1 MNSTKNASSAQA
13 RKRQPEEF
21 DLVILGGGTGSTIAA
36 WTFAGQGQRV
46 AVIERKYIGGSCP
59 NIACLPSKNIIH
71 GAKVAS
77 YFRRS
82 HEFWLLAVIL
92 VLSLALSLATDSF
105 LTLQNLFDLLTSNA
119 FVGILASGLLVVLIA
134 GGIDISFT
142 ATASVAQYVALT
154 IGIRQG
160 FGWFAL
166 FAVAGSVGVLCG
178 LINAIFITKL
188 RISSIIVS
196 IATLN
201 IFYGLL
207 IVSTGGKYIT
217 SLPKF
222 FRDGIA
228 WFEHD
233 DANGMPYA
241 LNLQILVLVLAFIA
255 AWLLLNRTNVGR
267 QIYAMGGNK
276 DAAQRLGFH
285 VLRLN
290 ILVYGYLGF
299 VAGIASLVQAQLA
312 QSVTPTVLVGK
323 ELDVLAAV
331 VLGGASLTGGV
342 GSVFG
347 AILGVTLL
355 AILQNGLV
363 LLGISSYWNQWFVGL
378 TILCAVSITAWSE
391 RRRRAAKAIN

>member
-1 MNSTKNASSAQA
+1 LS
-13 RKRQPEEF
+13 
-21 DLVILGGGTGSTIAA
+21 
-36 WTFAGQGQRV
+36 
-46 AVIERKYIGGSCP
+46 
-59 NIACLPSKNIIH
+59 
-71 GAKVAS
+71 VAS
-77 YFRRS
+77 PPFPESTLFKRFVRS
-82 HEFWLLAVIL
+82 HEFWLLAVI
-92 VLSLALSLATDSF
+92 VALSAALSLATNSF

-154 IGIRQG
+154 LGIRYG
-160 FGWFAL
+160 FGWWTL
-166 FAVAGSVGVLCG
+166 FAVAGVVGLLCG
-178 LINAIFITKL
+178 LINAVFITQL

-201 IFYGLL
+201 IFFGLL
-207 IVSTGGKYIT
+207 IFVTGGKYIT

-222 FRDGIA
+222 FRDGIW
-228 WFEHD
+228 WFEYD
-233 DANGMPYA
+233 DASGVPYA
-241 LNLQILVLVLAFIA
+241 LNLQILVLVIAFLA
-255 AWLLLNRTNVGR
+255 AWLLLNRTNLGR
-267 QIYAMGGNK
+267 QIYALGGNK

-285 VLRLN
+285 VFWLN
-290 ILVYGYLGF
+290 CLVYGYLGLT
-299 VAGIASLVQAQLA
+299 AGVASLVQAQLA

-342 GSVFG
+342 GTVFG

-363 LLGISSYWNQWFVGL
+363 LLGVSSYWSQWFVGL

-391 RRRRAAKAIN
+391 RRRRAAKSIN

>member
-1 MNSTKNASSAQA
+1 MLEPARVSPPPTASALA
-13 RKRQPEEF
+13 R
-21 DLVILGGGTGSTIAA
+21 
-36 WTFAGQGQRV
+36 
-46 AVIERKYIGGSCP
+46 
-59 NIACLPSKNIIH
+59 
-71 GAKVAS
+71 
-77 YFRRS
+77 FRRS

-92 VLSLALSLATDSF
+92 IMSLVLSIATDSF

-154 IGIRQG
+154 LGIRHG
-160 FGWFAL
+160 LGWPAL
-166 FAVAGSVGVLCG
+166 FAIAGAVGVVCG
-178 LINAIFITKL
+178 SINAVFITKL

-207 IVSTGGKYIT
+207 IFTTGGNYIT

-222 FRDGIA
+222 FRDGIS
-228 WFEHD
+228 WFEHE
-233 DANGMPYA
+233 DASGVPYA
-241 LNLQILVLVLAFIA
+241 LNLQILVLIA
-255 AWLLLNRTNVGR
+255 AFATTWLLLNRTNIGR
-267 QIYAMGGNK
+267 QIYAVGGNK

-285 VLRLN
+285 VFRIN
-290 ILVYGYLGF
+290 VLVYGYLGF
-299 VAGIASLVQAQLA
+299 IAGVASLVQAQLA

-342 GSVFG
+342 GTVFG
-347 AILGVTLL
+347 AALGVALL

-363 LLGISSYWNQWFVGL
+363 LIGVSSYWNQWFVGL
-378 TILCAVSITAWSE
+378 TILVAVSMTAWSE

>member
-1 MNSTKNASSAQA
+1 MIQWPSRATLA
-13 RKRQPEEF
+13 R
-21 DLVILGGGTGSTIAA
+21 
-36 WTFAGQGQRV
+36 
-46 AVIERKYIGGSCP
+46 
-59 NIACLPSKNIIH
+59 
-71 GAKVAS
+71 
-77 YFRRS
+77 FRRS

-92 VLSLALSLATDSF
+92 LMVLGLSIATDSF

-119 FVGILASGLLVVLIA
+119 FIGILASGLLVVLIA

-154 IGIRQG
+154 LGIRYG
-160 FGWFAL
+160 LGWFAL
-166 FAVAGSVGVLCG
+166 FALAGATGVLCG

-207 IVSTGGKYIT
+207 IFTTGGKYIT

-222 FRDGIA
+222 FRDGIS
-228 WFEHD
+228 WFERE
-233 DANGMPYA
+233 DANGVPYG
-241 LNLQILVLVLAFIA
+241 LNLQILLLVIAFGA
-255 AWLLLNRTNVGR
+255 AWLLLNRTNIGR

-285 VLRLN
+285 MFRLN
-290 ILVYGYLGF
+290 VLVYGYLGF
-299 VAGIASLVQAQLA
+299 IAGIASLVQAQLA

-342 GSVFG
+342 GTVFG
-347 AILGVTLL
+347 AILGVALL

-363 LLGISSYWNQWFVGL
+363 LVGVSSYWNQWFVGL
-378 TILCAVSITAWSE
+378 TILVAVSTTAWSE
-391 RRRRAAKAIN
+391 RRRRATKAIN

>member
-1 MNSTKNASSAQA
+1 MRFGRRSMPESRIASFG
-13 RKRQPEEF
+13 R
-21 DLVILGGGTGSTIAA
+21 
-36 WTFAGQGQRV
+36 
-46 AVIERKYIGGSCP
+46 
-59 NIACLPSKNIIH
+59 
-71 GAKVAS
+71 
-77 YFRRS
+77 FRRS
-82 HEFWLLAVIL
+82 HEFWLLIVIL
-92 VLSLALSLATDSF
+92 ALCASLGVANAQF
-105 LTLQNLFDLLTSNA
+105 LTMQNLFDILTSNA

-154 IGIRQG
+154 IGIRHG
-160 FGWFAL
+160 LGWAAL
-166 FAVAGSVGVLCG
+166 FALAGAVGLLCG
-178 LINAIFITKL
+178 LVNAIFITKL

-207 IVSTGGKYIT
+207 IFTTGGRYIT

-222 FRDGIA
+222 FRDGMS
-228 WFEHD
+228 WFEYE
-233 DANGMPYA
+233 DASGVPYA
-241 LNLQILVLVLAFIA
+241 LNLQILVLVLAFAA
-255 AWLLLNRTNVGR
+255 AWLLLNRTNIGR

-290 ILVYGYLGF
+290 ILVYCYLGF
-299 VAGIASLVQAQLA
+299 VAGVASLVQAQLA

-342 GSVFG
+342 GTVFG
-347 AILGVTLL
+347 AILGVALL

-363 LLGISSYWNQWFVGL
+363 LL
-378 TILCAVSITAWSE
+378 
-391 RRRRAAKAIN
+391 

>member
-1 MNSTKNASSAQA
+1 M
-13 RKRQPEEF
+13 
-21 DLVILGGGTGSTIAA
+21 
-36 WTFAGQGQRV
+36 QR
-46 AVIERKYIGGSCP
+46 
-59 NIACLPSKNIIH
+59 
-71 GAKVAS
+71 
-77 YFRRS
+77 FRHS

-92 VLSLALSLATDSF
+92 VLSLALSVATDSF
-105 LTLQNLFDLLTSNA
+105 LTFQNLFDLLTSNA
-119 FVGILASGLLVVLIA
+119 FIGILASGLLVVLIA

-154 IGIRQG
+154 LGIEYG
-160 FGWFAL
+160 LGWIAL
-166 FAVAGSVGVLCG
+166 FAIAGVVGVVCG
-178 LINAIFITKL
+178 LINAVFITKL

-207 IVSTGGKYIT
+207 IFSTGGKYIT

-222 FRDGIA
+222 FRDGLS
-228 WFEHD
+228 WFEYD
-233 DANGMPYA
+233 DANGIPYA
-241 LNLQILVLVLAFIA
+241 LNLQIFVLVLAFA
-255 AWLLLNRTNVGR
+255 ATWLLLNRTNVGR

-285 VLRLN
+285 VFRLN
-290 ILVYGYLGF
+290 VLVYGYLGF
-299 VAGIASLVQAQLA
+299 IAGIASLVQAQLA

-342 GSVFG
+342 GTVFG
-347 AILGVTLL
+347 AILGVALL

-363 LLGISSYWNQWFVGL
+363 LVGVSSYWNQWFVGL
-378 TILCAVSITAWSE
+378 TILLAVSITAWSE
-391 RRRRAAKAIN
+391 RRRRSAKAIN

>member
-1 MNSTKNASSAQA
+1 MPSAA
-13 RKRQPEEF
+13 LRR
-21 DLVILGGGTGSTIAA
+21 
-36 WTFAGQGQRV
+36 
-46 AVIERKYIGGSCP
+46 
-59 NIACLPSKNIIH
+59 
-71 GAKVAS
+71 
-77 YFRRS
+77 FRHS
-82 HEFWLLAVIL
+82 HEFWLLAVIV
-92 VLSLALSLATDSF
+92 VLSAALSVATDSF
-105 LTLQNLFDLLTSNA
+105 LTAQNLFDLLTSNA
-119 FVGILASGLLVVLIA
+119 FVGIMAAGLLVVLIS

-154 IGIRQG
+154 VGIRYG
-160 FGWFAL
+160 LGWIAL
-166 FAVAGSVGVLCG
+166 FVIAGAVGVGCG

-207 IVSTGGKYIT
+207 IFSTGGKYIT

-222 FRDGIA
+222 FRDGIS
-228 WFEHD
+228 WFEYED
-233 DANGMPYA
+233 SSGVPYA
-241 LNLQILVLVLAFIA
+241 LTLQILMLAVAFGVTWI
-255 AWLLLNRTNVGR
+255 LLNRTNIGR

-285 VLRLN
+285 VFRLN
-290 ILVYGYLGF
+290 LLVYGYLGF
-299 VAGIASLVQAQLA
+299 VAGLASLVQAQLA

-342 GSVFG
+342 GTVMG
-347 AILGVTLL
+347 AILGVALL

-363 LLGISSYWNQWFVGL
+363 LVGVSSYWSQWFVGL
-378 TILCAVSITAWSE
+378 TILVAVSMTAWSE
-391 RRRRAAKAIN
+391 RRRRTAKAIN